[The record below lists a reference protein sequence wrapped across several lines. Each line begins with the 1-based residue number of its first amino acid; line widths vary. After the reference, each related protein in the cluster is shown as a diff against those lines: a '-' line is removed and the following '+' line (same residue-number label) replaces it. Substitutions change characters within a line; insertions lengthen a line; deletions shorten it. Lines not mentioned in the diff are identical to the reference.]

1 VRAQPKRGVPL
12 QCAPPPRPPDYVA
25 SADLKLRIMVSG
37 LVRGERPPLMSSSAG
52 GRAGLTRRS
61 SEHNTFARSLICVTI
76 ARSRRSASRL
86 SPQVSHTHMPR
97 FMLVYCLYLLVC
109 SARASMSASDRAV
122 RLALPAQ
129 CAPSVAQDARQ
140 CAPKPITNQ
149 EAGMDAGAHGDNKAA
164 GQKDHPPKTA
174 QRPAALQLCTCLFST
189 ERLRTTPGRE
199 VLSPSS
205 RACV

>member
-1 VRAQPKRGVPL
+1 MYSQAAMWVFRRSDSAGPL
-12 QCAPPPRPPDYVA
+12 SFSSPIHRP
-25 SADLKLRIMVSG
+25 SKWQSG
-37 LVRGERPPLMSSSAG
+37 LVVSSCISCIFCFWVRLAFCIL
-52 GRAGLTRRS
+52 RARIA
-61 SEHNTFARSLICVTI
+61 FQSLV
-76 ARSRRSASRL
+76 RSRRIS
-86 SPQVSHTHMPR
+86 MP
-97 FMLVYCLYLLVC
+97 LC
-109 SARASMSASDRAV
+109 
-122 RLALPAQ
+122 
-129 CAPSVAQDARQ
+129 VAQDARQ